1 VFEASRRA
9 EGAGKMN
16 KPIGMAFFLA
26 VGLCLFLGGCGER
39 LDARPAARYG
49 QPSAIEPGSSPPTE
63 APGASPSG
71 APGSP
76 PATSGTPGSVEIKAA
91 ATRYGNIL
99 VDGTGRT
106 LYIFEK
112 DDAGESKCT
121 DACASE
127 WPPLLTNGQVTAG
140 PGAGATF
147 NTVNR
152 PDGMKQ
158 VTYNGWPLYYFAKDT
173 APGDINGQGVISYG
187 APWYVIDAGT
197 GEKITRK

>member
-1 VFEASRRA
+1 
-9 EGAGKMN
+9 MN
-16 KPIGMAFFLA
+16 KPMGMAFFLA
-26 VGLCLFLGGCGER
+26 VALGLLLGACGER

-49 QPSAIEPGSSPPTE
+49 QPSTAEPGSSPPVQE
-63 APGASPSG
+63 PGASPSG

-76 PATSGTPGSVEIKAA
+76 PATSGTPASVEIKAA
-91 ATRYGNIL
+91 TTKYGNIL

-127 WPPLLTNGQVTAG
+127 WPPLLTNGQITSG
-140 PGAGATF
+140 PGTGVAS
-147 NTVNR
+147 TVTR

-158 VTYNGWPLYYFAKDT
+158 VTYNNWPLYYSSKDT
-173 APGDINGQGVISYG
+173 APGDINGQAVISYG
-187 APWYVIDAGT
+187 APWYVIDAAT